1 VINQSLVGVVLEA
14 RRHKGIDRVYGARH
28 GVRGIVNEDFVD
40 LTQETSHNLELVAAT
55 PGSALG
61 STRDKPDLAYCTK
74 IFQVLRAHGIGH
86 FFYIGGN
93 DSSDTVRIVSQQ
105 AQAAGYPLRCI
116 HIPKTIDN
124 DLVGN
129 DHTPGFPSAA
139 RFVAQAF
146 AGANL
151 DNAAL
156 PGVYLAVVM
165 GRHAGFL
172 TAASALG
179 KKFPDDG
186 PHLIYLPERTFVLEQ
201 FLDDV
206 RSMHQRHGRCVI
218 AVSEGIH
225 DASGTPVL
233 ARLAQDLERDA
244 HGNVQLSGTG
254 ALADLLC
261 EEIKQKLGIK
271 RVRGDTFGY
280 LQRSFIGCVS
290 DVDQREA
297 REVGEKAVQYA
308 MWGDRDG
315 SVAIQRTGYY
325 SVDYSLLPLDA
336 VAGKT
341 RVMDD
346 AFISASGTDVTDA
359 FRLYLRPL
367 LGSGLTDAYRL
378 RPAPVAKVLG
388 GAAARPRGTGK
399 RGARPPRTGRALADL
414 ARRAPAIRRGRA
426 GGSPPR
432 RGCRQA
438 VAVVVMALQDDDYRP
453 ADTLSLWWTGD
464 PAWPV
469 LIGEL
474 GMVRASRGVSLRYA
488 TSWLAAGF
496 ALSEDLP
503 RRLGPLPGL
512 TDVAQVREVDAVVAQ
527 WKAHFATAGV
537 RAADIESLAQQIDRP
552 YLADQRRGWGE

>member
-1 VINQSLVGVVLEA
+1 MAPGKILVAQGGGPTAVINQSLVGVALEA
-14 RRHKGIDRVYGARH
+14 RRFSHIGHIYGAHH
-28 GVRGIVNEDFVD
+28 GVRGIVDEDFVD
-40 LTQETSHNLELVAAT
+40 LTQETSHNLELVANT
-55 PGSALG
+55 PSSALG
-61 STRDKPDLAYCTK
+61 STRDKPDEAYCRE
-74 IFQVLRAHGIGH
+74 IFKVLQAHQIGH

-105 AQAAGYPLRCI
+105 AQAAQYPLRCI

-156 PGVYLAVVM
+156 PGVYVGVVM

-186 PHLIYLPERTFVLEQ
+186 PHLIYLPERVFELDTFLR
-201 FLDDV
+201 DV
-206 RSMHQRHGRCVI
+206 KTMYERHGRCVI

-225 DASGTPVL
+225 DASGTPMAALL
-233 ARLAQDLERDA
+233 AKELEHDA
-244 HGNVQLSGTG
+244 HGNVQLSGNG

-261 EEIKQKLGIK
+261 EEIKAKLKIK

-308 MWGDRDG
+308 MWGGRDG
-315 SVAIQRTGYY
+315 SVAIKRTGFY
-325 SVDYSLLPLDA
+325 SVDYELLALEE

-341 RVMDD
+341 RTMDD
-346 AFISASGTDVTDA
+346 AFIASSGTDVTDA

-367 LGSGLTDAYRL
+367 LGSGMPDAFRL
-378 RPAPVAKVLG
+378 RHNPVARVLK
-388 GAAARPRGTGK
+388 P
-399 RGARPPRTGRALADL
+399 
-414 ARRAPAIRRGRA
+414 
-426 GGSPPR
+426 
-432 RGCRQA
+432 
-438 VAVVVMALQDDDYRP
+438 
-453 ADTLSLWWTGD
+453 
-464 PAWPV
+464 
-469 LIGEL
+469 
-474 GMVRASRGVSLRYA
+474 
-488 TSWLAAGF
+488 
-496 ALSEDLP
+496 
-503 RRLGPLPGL
+503 
-512 TDVAQVREVDAVVAQ
+512 
-527 WKAHFATAGV
+527 
-537 RAADIESLAQQIDRP
+537 
-552 YLADQRRGWGE
+552 